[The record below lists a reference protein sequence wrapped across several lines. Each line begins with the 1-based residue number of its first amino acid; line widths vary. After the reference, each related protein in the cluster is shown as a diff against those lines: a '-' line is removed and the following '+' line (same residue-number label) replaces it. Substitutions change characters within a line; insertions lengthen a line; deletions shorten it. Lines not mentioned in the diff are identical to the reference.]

1 MLTIHKKNRGN
12 KKDDSYENQTFFP
25 IVFPLGIKAQKLI
38 NMWKMSNLWF
48 CFLLFKTKLVFFCAI
63 NQISPSSYAFSMRS
77 GGPPHGSMW
86 KKDALRRGLPPYAM
100 WPCLLQTTV
109 HCLLPKSSF
118 IFFLSW
124 HGRLLVRGDQ
134 KALLI
139 ISELRVI
146 RVRLPS
152 DCPVR
157 AQIWSPGKFHGARGA
172 APGFSRPPPPP
183 LTGCLA
189 FPYLELESQSHQS
202 LWVGLHLISRLL
214 LEHFRNKNPCC

>member
-1 MLTIHKKNRGN
+1 MPFPWGQEDPLMEACGGKMLFG
-12 KKDDSYENQTFFP
+12 E
-25 IVFPLGIKAQKLI
+25 VFLHMPCGHVFSRQLYTV
-38 NMWKMSNLWF
+38 S
-48 CFLLFKTKLVFFCAI
+48 FL
-63 NQISPSSYAFSMRS
+63 
-77 GGPPHGSMW
+77 
-86 KKDALRRGLPPYAM
+86 
-100 WPCLLQTTV
+100 
-109 HCLLPKSSF
+109 KSSF

-124 HGRLLVRGDQ
+124 HGRLQVRGDQ

-146 RVRLPS
+146 RVRLSS

-157 AQIWSPGKFHGARGA
+157 AQVWSPGKFHGARGA
-172 APGFSRPPPPP
+172 TPGFSRPPPP